1 MPASVYT
8 LVFQDPDCKELAP
21 SKLEICTYTTNT
33 VKLVGSC
40 MFYLVHPNTKHLLEV
55 ISYVTSNNGS
65 VLLSYATTL
74 ALGLIQPHTRLDY
87 LPPRA
92 SLIKSSDD
100 HPKKTKSE
108 INVHVS
114 KKESEV
120 SNHNGMV
127 SKLITSKEQIP
138 GNHSDVFDGIGCF
151 SGPPY
156 HIQVDSSVTPKQ
168 TPCWPIPLH
177 LKEALKKEIDQM
189 LQAGVLNPVNQAIP
203 WINSFVLVEGKDKQ
217 GNFKLR
223 ICLDPIN
230 LNKAIVWEPYWFQI
244 PEDIAHLFAEAC
256 VITVCDY
263 RKRLLAPAAW
273 WNFFIFDHL

>member
-1 MPASVYT
+1 MIIQRRQS
-8 LVFQDPDCKELAP
+8 QK
-21 SKLEICTYTTNT
+21 SM
-33 VKLVGSC
+33 C
-40 MFYLVHPNTKHLLEV
+40 MFQRKSLKCLTTMVWFQSSLQVKNKFLAIILMFLMVLDAFLVHHIIFRWIQCHTK
-55 ISYVTSNNGS
+55 TN
-65 VLLSYATTL
+65 
-74 ALGLIQPHTRLDY
+74 
-87 LPPRA
+87 
-92 SLIKSSDD
+92 
-100 HPKKTKSE
+100 
-108 INVHVS
+108 
-114 KKESEV
+114 
-120 SNHNGMV
+120 
-127 SKLITSKEQIP
+127 
-138 GNHSDVFDGIGCF
+138 
-151 SGPPY
+151 
-156 HIQVDSSVTPKQ
+156 
-168 TPCWPIPLH
+168 PCWPIPLH